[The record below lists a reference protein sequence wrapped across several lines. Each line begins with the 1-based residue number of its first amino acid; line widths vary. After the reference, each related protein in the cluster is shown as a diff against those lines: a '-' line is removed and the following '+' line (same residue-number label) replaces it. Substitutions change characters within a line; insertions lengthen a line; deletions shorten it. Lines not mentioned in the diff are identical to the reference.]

1 MLFDALALQLGYNAT
16 LVTAG
21 AAMLG
26 AAAGAI
32 GAFLYI
38 AKRSLVSDAIS
49 HATLPGIA
57 LAFMAMAA
65 LGGDGR
71 FLPGLL
77 AGSAISAWIGLTCV
91 SLLTSRTRLTVDA
104 AIGAVLSVF
113 FGLGIMLLTVVQS
126 TGAGR
131 QAGLETFLLGSTAGM
146 LWSEAVL
153 IAAGGT
159 AALALALLLR
169 RPATLASFD
178 PEYAAARGVNMRG
191 TEFAVMGLALAIT
204 VIGLKVVGLILIVA
218 LLIIPAATAR
228 FWTNRTGPMFAIA
241 GAAGGAAG
249 YLGSAISATAPALP
263 TGPVI
268 VLAAF
273 ALFAVSLLLAPRRG
287 VLAALL
293 RHRRYQARVHIRQG
307 LLALAQGQP
316 IYERL
321 TVRLMRRAGLVHPDG
336 VATEAGRAQA
346 AKALTDERRW
356 QILRTSPDFE
366 AAAARGDRLAPLESV
381 LTPDQIAELDRAL
394 GPEAAR

>member
-77 AGSAISAWIGLTCV
+77 AGSAISAWIGLACV

-153 IAAGGT
+153 IASGGT

-178 PEYAAARGVNMRG
+178 PEYAAARGVNVRG
-191 TEFAVMGLALAIT
+191 AEFAVMALALAIT

-321 TVRLMRRAGLVHPDG
+321 TMRLMRRAGLVHPDG